1 MVQALLQLYPT
12 WHDLAAAFAKEKEL
26 ARSRGLDPVR
36 AAQRLLA
43 GVQLGTGSA
52 ASGRTIGETVAKKI
66 YNCLFFKGI
75 P

>member
-12 WHDLAAAFAKEKEL
+12 WHDLCAAFGKEKEL

-52 ASGRTIGETVAKKI
+52 ASGRTVGEAVAKKV
-66 YNCLFFKGI
+66 YNCLFARGV